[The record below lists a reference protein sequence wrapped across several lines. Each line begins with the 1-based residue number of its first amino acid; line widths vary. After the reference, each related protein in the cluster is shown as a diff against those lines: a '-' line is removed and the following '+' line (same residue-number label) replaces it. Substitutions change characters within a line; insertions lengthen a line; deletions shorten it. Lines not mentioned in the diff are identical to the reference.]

1 MSDMSFKGEKM
12 KKGYIYAVA
21 AAVMFGTSGM
31 FVKMV
36 QATGLDSTSLLTV
49 QYMFAVVIMFGYA
62 LIRNK
67 KVLAVGRRSLIDL
80 AVMGVIGST
89 GMTVCYY
96 MAFEY
101 LPVAVV
107 TMLLYTYPVIVFIY
121 TFIFEK
127 GSMNGKKTAA
137 IVMAFAGGILALN
150 LVGGNYSYPA
160 AGIILGLLS
169 AVFYAFMNIFSE
181 KRLESVDSLAINA
194 YTTLFSLITLC
205 IYRFPSYFFRGEVNP
220 ESMIYIVTL
229 AIFGE
234 ILPLT
239 LLYAAIKHIGALK
252 VSVISNIEI
261 PTAIILA
268 YLFLYE
274 SITLSQLAGSM
285 LIVGAVI
292 LIRNSERT

>member
-1 MSDMSFKGEKM
+1 MQ
-12 KKGYIYAVA
+12 KGYIYAVV
-21 AAVMFGTSGM
+21 AAVLFGSSGM
-31 FVKMV
+31 FVKMI
-36 QATGLDSTSLLTV
+36 QADGLDSISLLTV
-49 QYMFAVVIMFGYA
+49 QYMFAVVIMFSYA

-67 KVLAVGRRSLIDL
+67 RVLAVSRKSLADL

-127 GSMNGKKTAA
+127 GSMNVQKTVA
-137 IVMAFAGGILALN
+137 IAMAFVGGILALN
-150 LVGGNYSYPA
+150 LAGGNLSYPA
-160 AGIILGLLS
+160 IGIILGLMS
-169 AVFYAFMNIFSE
+169 ALFYAFMNIFSE

-220 ESMIYIVTL
+220 ESIKYIVLL
-229 AIFGE
+229 AVLGE

-261 PTAIILA
+261 PTAIMLA

-274 SITLSQLAGSM
+274 KITLSQLAGSM
-285 LIVGAVI
+285 LIVCAVI
-292 LIRNSERT
+292 LIRNSEKA

>member
-1 MSDMSFKGEKM
+1 MQ
-12 KKGYIYAVA
+12 KGYIYAVV
-21 AAVMFGTSGM
+21 AAVLFGSSGM

-36 QATGLDSTSLLTV
+36 QAAGLDSVSLLTV
-49 QYMFAVVIMFGYA
+49 QYMFAVVIMFTYA

-67 KVLAVGRRSLIDL
+67 RVLAVGRRGMIDL
-80 AVMGVIGST
+80 AIMGVIGST

-137 IVMAFAGGILALN
+137 IVMAFVGGILALN
-150 LVGGNYSYPA
+150 LVGGDYSYPA

-220 ESMIYIVTL
+220 ESIIYIVIL

-261 PTAIILA
+261 PTAITLA
-268 YLFLYE
+268 YLFLKE
-274 SITLSQLAGSM
+274 RITLSQLAGSM
-285 LIVGAVI
+285 LIVCAVI
-292 LIRNSERT
+292 LIRNSDRS

>member
-1 MSDMSFKGEKM
+1 MQ
-12 KKGYIYAVA
+12 KGYIYAVV
-21 AAVMFGTSGM
+21 AAVLFGSSGM

-36 QATGLDSTSLLTV
+36 QADGLDSISLLTV
-49 QYMFAVVIMFGYA
+49 QYMIAVVIMFSYA
-62 LIRNK
+62 LLRNK
-67 KVLAVGRRSLIDL
+67 KVLLVGKRSLMDL

-127 GSMNGKKTAA
+127 GSMNVKKTAA
-137 IVMAFAGGILALN
+137 IVMAFVGGVLALN
-150 LVGGNYSYPA
+150 IAGGNYSYPA
-160 AGIILGLLS
+160 IGIILGLMS
-169 AVFYAFMNIFSE
+169 AVFYAFINIFSE
-181 KRLESVDSLAINA
+181 KRLEAVDALAINA

-205 IYRFPSYFFRGEVNP
+205 IYRFPSYVFRGEVNP
-220 ESMIYIVTL
+220 DSILYIVLL
-229 AIFGE
+229 AVFCE
-234 ILPLT
+234 VLPLT

-261 PTAIILA
+261 PTAIIMA

-274 SITLSQLAGSM
+274 KITLSQLAGSM
-285 LIVGAVI
+285 LIVCAVI
-292 LIRNSERT
+292 LIRNSERA

>member
-1 MSDMSFKGEKM
+1 MQ
-12 KKGYIYAVA
+12 KGYIYAVV
-21 AAVMFGTSGM
+21 AAVLFGSSGM

-36 QATGLDSTSLLTV
+36 QAAGLDSVSLLTV
-49 QYMFAVVIMFGYA
+49 QYMFAVVIMFTYA

-67 KVLAVGRRSLIDL
+67 RVLAVGRRGMIDL
-80 AVMGVIGST
+80 AIMGVIGST

-107 TMLLYTYPVIVFIY
+107 TMLLYTYPVMVFIY

-127 GSMNGKKTAA
+127 GSMNVQKTAA
-137 IVMAFAGGILALN
+137 IAMAFVGGILALN
-150 LVGGNYSYPA
+150 LAGGNFSYPVF
-160 AGIILGLLS
+160 GIILGLMS

-181 KRLESVDSLAINA
+181 KRLEAVDPLAINA

-220 ESMIYIVTL
+220 DSIKYIVVL
-229 AIFGE
+229 AVFGE

-274 SITLSQLAGSM
+274 KITLSQLAGSM
-285 LIVGAVI
+285 LIVFAVI
-292 LIRNSERT
+292 LIRNSERA

>member
-1 MSDMSFKGEKM
+1 MQ
-12 KKGYIYAVA
+12 KGYIYAVV
-21 AAVMFGTSGM
+21 AAVLFGSSGM

-36 QATGLDSTSLLTV
+36 QADGLDSISLLTV
-49 QYMFAVVIMFGYA
+49 QYMIAVVIMFSYA
-62 LIRNK
+62 LLRNK
-67 KVLAVGRRSLIDL
+67 KVLLVGKRSLMDL
-80 AVMGVIGST
+80 AVMGVVGST

-127 GSMNGKKTAA
+127 GSMNVKKTAA
-137 IVMAFAGGILALN
+137 IAMAFVGGILALN
-150 LVGGNYSYPA
+150 LAGGNYSYPA
-160 AGIILGLLS
+160 IGIILGLMS
-169 AVFYAFMNIFSE
+169 AVFYAFINIFSE
-181 KRLESVDSLAINA
+181 KRLEAVDSLAINA

-205 IYRFPSYFFRGEVNP
+205 IYRFPSYVFRGEVNP
-220 ESMIYIVTL
+220 DSIIYIVLL
-229 AIFGE
+229 AVFCE
-234 ILPLT
+234 VLPLT

-261 PTAIILA
+261 PTAIIMA

-274 SITLSQLAGSM
+274 KITLSQLAGSM
-285 LIVGAVI
+285 LIVCAVI
-292 LIRNSERT
+292 LIRNSERA